1 MKLQLALDLLD
12 EHQALEV
19 TRKAGRYFDI
29 IEVGT
34 SLLKLSGVGI
44 VQKIRAICPD
54 RQVFVDIKIIDGP
67 EREAT
72 LMRSCRADYY
82 SMLACAT
89 DTAVAKVLAIAALT
103 QAQVVFDL
111 QSVADPIKRC
121 KQLQELG
128 AKYVC
133 VHKNA
138 ACGENLLEGLQE
150 YTPIHTQ
157 TNLASFVAG
166 GISLDGIAKVRDLLQ
181 PEGVIIGSAILD
193 AVDMVEAARN
203 FRLAADA

>member
-44 VQKIRAICPD
+44 VQKIRAICPE
-54 RQVFVDIKIIDGP
+54 RQVFVDSKIIDGP

-89 DTAVAKVLAIAALT
+89 DTAVKKVLSIAALT

-111 QSVADPIKRC
+111 QSVADPVLRC
-121 KQLQELG
+121 RQLQELG

-150 YTPIHTQ
+150 YAPIRRQ
-157 TNLASFVAG
+157 TKLASFVAG
-166 GISLDGIAKVRDLLQ
+166 GIGLDGIEKVRDLLQ
-181 PEGVIIGSAILD
+181 PECVIIGSAVLNAADIV
-193 AVDMVEAARN
+193 AVAEN